1 MIQTRAEKEKT
12 MGDVKTKEVDSDA
25 IERAIL
31 EARARAKEKNEQ
43 IAKLSPEERKKQ
55 QEEKKRQRE
64 AEREARRLQKQKEA
78 SERVPHMS
86 KVERAAAKLPL
97 LNQKAKDVFDNAIVN
112 LSRDQLAALAMH
124 IEHYNRVKATEAAL
138 KAKVTEGM
146 TVRIVGGDPRYIGL
160 VGTVA
165 KAQRIRCYVDLP
177 DVSRPV
183 YLFTSDVEQIVG
195 EPEEVQQA
203 TGTDGT

>member
-1 MIQTRAEKEKT
+1 M
-12 MGDVKTKEVDSDA
+12 DNVKTKEVDSDA

-78 SERVPHMS
+78 ERVPHMS

-97 LNQKAKDVFDNAIVN
+97 LNQQAKDVFDSAIVN

-138 KAKVTEGM
+138 KAKITEGM

-195 EPEEVQQA
+195 ESEESEEVQQA